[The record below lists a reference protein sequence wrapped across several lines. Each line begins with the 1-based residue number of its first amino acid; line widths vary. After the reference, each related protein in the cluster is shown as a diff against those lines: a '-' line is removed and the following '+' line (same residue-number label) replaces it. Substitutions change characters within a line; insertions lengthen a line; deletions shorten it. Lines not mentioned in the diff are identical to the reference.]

1 LVVIEIKSVRMAALR
16 WKTVA
21 RRFGSKRL
29 KLRRLKLPGLKI
41 PVVWRVGLS
50 LWGCAGMSLGNC
62 LIQLAGILTVPRLL
76 LGHPLRV
83 ESRCVM

>member
-1 LVVIEIKSVRMAALR
+1 MVRWAMPCLVVIEIKSVRMAALR

-50 LWGCAGMSLGNC
+50 LWACAVAKKGIFMIL
-62 LIQLAGILTVPRLL
+62 LVDLA
-76 LGHPLRV
+76 
-83 ESRCVM
+83 